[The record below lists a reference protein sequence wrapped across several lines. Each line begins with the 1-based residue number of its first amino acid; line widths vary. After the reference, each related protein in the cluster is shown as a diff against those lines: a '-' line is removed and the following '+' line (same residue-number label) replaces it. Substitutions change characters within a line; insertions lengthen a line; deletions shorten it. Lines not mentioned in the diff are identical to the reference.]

1 MTQYSTSDLSRK
13 SGDIIS
19 EALRRPVTITQRNKP
34 RLVLLSIEDF
44 RKLTAR
50 ADTRKAGRTEAM
62 PDELFR
68 DFREA
73 VTAYEHDGQHHASR
87 REDPPRLLPAVERR
101 PARGRSMSKREVDEL
116 VLGTTNA
123 PYKRSITAAALA
135 KSLASGKSEPWTV
148 HLATFF
154 TDVKPELI
162 FEFAEMHGISR
173 RVLASA
179 YRALKAA
186 TGEENPAL
194 EAILDQLAPAP

>member
-13 SGDIIS
+13 SGDIIAA
-19 EALRRPVTITQRNKP
+19 ALRQPVTITQRNKP

-44 RKLTAR
+44 RRLTAR
-50 ADTRKAGRTEAM
+50 ADTRKAGRLESM
-62 PDELFR
+62 PNELFG

-73 VTAYEHDGQHHASR
+73 VTAYEKEG
-87 REDPPRLLPAVERR
+87 EDTPQSKAAGERR
-101 PARGRSMSKREVDEL
+101 RSHVRPPSKREVDAL

-135 KSLASGKSEPWTV
+135 KSLASGRSEPWTV
-148 HLATFF
+148 HVATFF

-162 FEFAEMHGISR
+162 FEFAEAHGISR
-173 RVLASA
+173 RVLAST

-186 TGEENPAL
+186 TGEGNPAL